1 MKKNYFICLCVF
13 FSSASLN
20 AESLNEFIIMA
31 LNSHPLISSQKN
43 QIKSAEANRENAFQ
57 QFFPTPSVGF
67 ERNITSGSN
76 RTSPTYQGDTNTLKL
91 SLRQPLWTG
100 GRLTADLNKA
110 EAQILQANA
119 ALEETR
125 QEITLR
131 VIQAWGEWF
140 AATMKKN
147 AMDRSVQ
154 DHRKLKDMVER
165 RVNEGA
171 SSESEL
177 TLTKG
182 RLDQA
187 LNLQETFY
195 NAGENAKN
203 KLSQLIG
210 KALNE
215 KDRPIEP
222 LLKYNATKFQDYLSK
237 IELINPTIQ
246 KLVASLKIQ
255 DYEIERI
262 KSDLMPEAY
271 LRAEHQHGDLNYRNA
286 PDTDLIFFGISTK
299 FGPGLSNLSRINSAE
314 NRRDSINDELEA
326 AKRNVIER
334 VNSDWIQ
341 LNSNRQRLPIL
352 ESSVEYTKSTAE
364 SWERQFLAGKKSW
377 FEVMN
382 TTRELSQTEIDLA
395 DIQSL
400 SIQAEWRLL
409 VMLKGV
415 ESTLQSANSLSN

>member
-1 MKKNYFICLCVF
+1 MKKKGIYCLYMYI
-13 FSSASLN
+13 SIASAN
-20 AESLNEFIIMA
+20 AESLNEYIIMA

-43 QIKSAEANRENAFQ
+43 QIKSAEANKENAFQ
-57 QFFPTPSVGF
+57 QFFPTPSVSF
-67 ERNITSGSN
+67 ENNITSGSN
-76 RTSPTYQGDTNTLKL
+76 RTSPTYQGDANTLKL

-110 EAQILQANA
+110 EAQIVQSNA
-119 ALEETR
+119 ILEETR

-131 VIQAWGEWF
+131 VIQAWGDWF
-140 AATMKKN
+140 AASLKKK
-147 AMDRSVQ
+147 AMDQSVEQ
-154 DHRKLKDMVER
+154 HRKLKDMVER

-177 TLTKG
+177 TLTKS

-187 LNLQETFY
+187 TNQQEAFN

-215 KDRPIEP
+215 KERLIESR
-222 LLKYNATKFQDYLSK
+222 LKYDATKFQDFLSK

-246 KLVASLKIQ
+246 KLGASLKIQ
-255 DYEIERI
+255 DYEIERA

-286 PDTDLIFFGISTK
+286 PDSDLVFFGISSK

-326 AKRNVIER
+326 SKRNVVER

-341 LNSNRQRLPIL
+341 LNSYRQRLPIL
-352 ESSVEYTKSTAE
+352 ESSVEYTKSTAD

-377 FEVMN
+377 LEVMN
-382 TTRELSQTEIDLA
+382 ATRELSQTEIDLA

-400 SIQAEWRLL
+400 SIQTEWRLF